1 MMALHAERLVGAGPL
16 LRFDV
21 HALTFYRGSRPA
33 RFVSIRTSVEDYW
46 RLTKPRIWGLL
57 VFTGVVAM
65 VVAFRETP
73 GASLSPSLLVIGTI
87 ALVLG
92 SASAEVLTNYH
103 DRDIDGMMKRTMKRA
118 LPAGRVKPRSA
129 LVFGLAMAAP
139 SVLVP
144 LFLINAVSAAFML
157 LGLLDNIVI
166 YSLLLKRRSWLNII
180 LGGISGGMPVLVG
193 YSAVAGTV
201 TPIALYMSALVI
213 VWIPTHIW
221 SLAIFNRKDY
231 EAAKVPMLPI
241 VFGDRI
247 ASICIAATSALLTV
261 FSIAIFIVTPISIIY
276 ILTAVVLGGIVLLY
290 SARLALTQSNKTAWT
305 LFKLTSPYLAIIFLV
320 LGLTVGAT
328 Y

>member
-1 MMALHAERLVGAGPL
+1 MR
-16 LRFDV
+16 
-21 HALTFYRGSRPA
+21 SK
-33 RFVSIRTSVEDYW
+33 IEDYW

-65 VVAFRETP
+65 IVAYRETP
-73 GASLSPSLLVIGTI
+73 GSSLSPSLFAVGTV

-118 LPAGRVKPRSA
+118 LPAGRVKPGNA
-129 LVFGLAMAAP
+129 LVFGLAMAGL
-139 SVLVP
+139 SILVP
-144 LFLINAVSAAFML
+144 LLLINPISAGFML
-157 LGLLDNIVI
+157 VGLIDNIVI

-231 EAAKVPMLPI
+231 EAANVPMLPI
-241 VFGDRI
+241 VFGDRV
-247 ASICIAATSALLTV
+247 ASVCIAATSALLTV
-261 FSIAIFIVTPISIIY
+261 FSVAIFIITPISIIY
-276 ILTAVVLGGIVLLY
+276 ILTALVLGGVVLLY
-290 SARLALTQSNKTAWT
+290 SAKLALTQSNKTAWT

-320 LGLTVGAT
+320 LGLTIGVAS
-328 Y
+328 

>member
-1 MMALHAERLVGAGPL
+1 MALR
-16 LRFDV
+16 
-21 HALTFYRGSRPA
+21 A
-33 RFVSIRTSVEDYW
+33 RVEDYW

-57 VFTGVVAM
+57 VFTGIVAM
-65 VVAFRETP
+65 LVAYRETP
-73 GASLSPSLLVIGTI
+73 GSSLSFGLLVTGIV
-87 ALVLG
+87 ALILG

-103 DRDIDGMMKRTMKRA
+103 DRDIDGLMKRTMNRA

-129 LVFGLAMAAP
+129 LLFGLTMAVM

-144 LFLINAVSAAFML
+144 LFLINSISASFML
-157 LGLLDNIVI
+157 LGLLDNIVV
-166 YSLLLKRRSWLNII
+166 YSLVLKRRSWVNII

-193 YSAVAGTV
+193 YTAVAGAV

-221 SLAIFNRKDY
+221 SLAIFNRRDY

-247 ASICIAATSALLTV
+247 ASICIAGTSALLTV
-261 FSIAIFIVTPISIIY
+261 FSVAIFLFTPVSIFY
-276 ILTAVVLGGIVLLY
+276 TLTALVLGGVVLTY
-290 SARLALTQSNKTAWT
+290 SAKLALTQSNKTAWT

-320 LGLTVGAT
+320 LGITIGVAT
-328 Y
+328 

>member
-1 MMALHAERLVGAGPL
+1 VSARGRL
-16 LRFDV
+16 
-21 HALTFYRGSRPA
+21 
-33 RFVSIRTSVEDYW
+33 EDYW

-73 GASLSPSLLVIGTI
+73 GASLTPGLLVIGTV

-118 LPAGRVKPRSA
+118 LPAGRVKPSSA
-129 LVFGLAMAAP
+129 LLFGLAMAVL
-139 SVLVP
+139 SILVP
-144 LFLINAVSAAFML
+144 LLLINVASAAFML
-157 LGLLDNIVI
+157 VGLLDNIVV
-166 YSLLLKRRSWLNII
+166 YSLILKRKSWLNII
-180 LGGISGGMPVLVG
+180 LGGVSGGMPVLVG

-201 TPIALYMSALVI
+201 TPVALYMSALVI

-241 VFGDRI
+241 VFGDKI

-261 FSIAIFIVTPISIIY
+261 FSVVIFVVTPISIVY
-276 ILTAVVLGGIVLLY
+276 ILTAVVLGGVVLLY
-290 SARLALTQSNKTAWT
+290 SAKLALTQSNKTAWT
-305 LFKLTSPYLAIIFLV
+305 LFKLTSPYLAVIFLV
-320 LGLTVGAT
+320 LGLTVGVAS
-328 Y
+328 

>member
-1 MMALHAERLVGAGPL
+1 MPL
-16 LRFDV
+16 RETL
-21 HALTFYRGSRPA
+21 
-33 RFVSIRTSVEDYW
+33 EDYW

-65 VVAFRETP
+65 IVAYRERP
-73 GASLSPSLLVIGTI
+73 GSSLSPGLLALGTLS
-87 ALVLG
+87 LVLG
-92 SASAEVLTNYH
+92 SAAAEVLTNYH
-103 DRDIDGMMKRTMKRA
+103 DRDIDGLMKRTMKRA
-118 LPAGRVKPRSA
+118 LPSGRIRPFNA
-129 LVFGLAMAAP
+129 LAFGLFM
-139 SVLVP
+139 SVLSVLIP
-144 LFLINAVSAAFML
+144 LLLINTISAGFML
-157 LGLLDNIVI
+157 LGLLDNIVV

-241 VFGDRI
+241 VFGDRVGSVCV
-247 ASICIAATSALLTV
+247 AGTSALLTV
-261 FSIAIFIVTPISIIY
+261 FSVAIFLFTPVSILY
-276 ILTAVVLGGIVLLY
+276 IMTATVLGGVVLAY
-290 SARLALTQSNKTAWT
+290 SAKLALTQSNKTAWT

-320 LGLTVGAT
+320 LGLTVGSAS
-328 Y
+328 

>member
-1 MMALHAERLVGAGPL
+1 
-16 LRFDV
+16 
-21 HALTFYRGSRPA
+21 
-33 RFVSIRTSVEDYW
+33 
-46 RLTKPRIWGLL
+46 
-57 VFTGVVAM
+57 M
-65 VVAFRETP
+65 VVAFRETA
-73 GASLSPSLLVIGTI
+73 GASLSPTLFAVGII

-118 LPAGRVKPRSA
+118 LPAGRVKPGNA
-129 LVFGLAMAAP
+129 LAFGLTMA
-139 SVLVP
+139 VLSIIVP
-144 LFLINAVSAAFML
+144 LLLINTISAFFML
-157 LGLLDNIVI
+157 VGLIDNIVV

-247 ASICIAATSALLTV
+247 ASVCIAATSALLTV
-261 FSIAIFIVTPISIIY
+261 FSVAIFVVTPISIVY
-276 ILTAVVLGGIVLLY
+276 ILTAIVLGGVVLLY
-290 SARLALTQSNKTAWT
+290 SAKLALTQSNKTAWT

-320 LGLTVGAT
+320 LGLTVGVT
-328 Y
+328 S

>member
-1 MMALHAERLVGAGPL
+1 MSTRARL
-16 LRFDV
+16 
-21 HALTFYRGSRPA
+21 
-33 RFVSIRTSVEDYW
+33 EDYW

-73 GASLSPSLLVIGTI
+73 GASLTPGLLVVGTG

-129 LVFGLAMAAP
+129 LLFGLVMAVL
-139 SVLVP
+139 SVVVP
-144 LFLINAVSAAFML
+144 LLLINTASAAFML
-157 LGLLDNIVI
+157 IGLIDNIVV

-221 SLAIFNRKDY
+221 SLAIFNRNDY

-261 FSIAIFIVTPISIIY
+261 FSVAIFIVTPISIVY
-276 ILTAVVLGGIVLLY
+276 ILTAIVLGGLVLLY
-290 SARLALTQSNKTAWT
+290 STKLALTQSNKTAWT
-305 LFKLTSPYLAIIFLV
+305 LFKLTSPYLAVIFLV
-320 LGLTVGAT
+320 LGLTVGVTA
-328 Y
+328 

>member
-1 MMALHAERLVGAGPL
+1 M
-16 LRFDV
+16 
-21 HALTFYRGSRPA
+21 SA
-33 RFVSIRTSVEDYW
+33 RAHLEDYW

-73 GASLSPSLLVIGTI
+73 GASLSPDLLAIGTA

-118 LPAGRVKPRSA
+118 LPAGRVNPRSA
-129 LVFGLAMAAP
+129 LVFGLVMAAL

-144 LFLINAVSAAFML
+144 LLLINAASAAFML

-201 TPIALYMSALVI
+201 TPVALYMSALVI

-241 VFGDRI
+241 VFGDKI

-261 FSIAIFIVTPISIIY
+261 FSVAIFIVTPISIIY
-276 ILTAVVLGGIVLLY
+276 ILTAVVLGGVVLLY
-290 SARLALTQSNKTAWT
+290 SAKLALTQSNKTAWT
-305 LFKLTSPYLAIIFLV
+305 LFKLTSPYLAVIFLV
-320 LGLTVGAT
+320 LGLTVGVT